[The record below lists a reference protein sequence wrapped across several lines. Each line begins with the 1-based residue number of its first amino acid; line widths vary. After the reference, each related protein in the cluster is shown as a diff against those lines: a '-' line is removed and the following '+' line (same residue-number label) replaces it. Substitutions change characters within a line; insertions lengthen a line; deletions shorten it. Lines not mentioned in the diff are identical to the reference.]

1 MDTLLQAALAARSNA
16 YPPYSHFQVGAAIEG
31 EDGQIFA
38 GCNVESSSY
47 GLTMCAERNAVFHA
61 YAAGARRFKRIV
73 VVADTP
79 APTSPC
85 GACRQVLYDL
95 CGGELQVDLANLSG
109 VQRSFR
115 LRDLLPEAFDAGLLP
130 DSR

>member
-1 MDTLLQAALAARSNA
+1 MDELFTAAVAARANA
-16 YPPYSHFQVGAAIEG
+16 HPPYSHFQVGAALAAD
-31 EDGQIFA
+31 DGRIFA

-95 CGGELQVDLANLSG
+95 CGGDLQVDLANLKG

-130 DSR
+130 GSH